1 MAGQQEID
9 ISVVVFGTM
18 GMLMLALSLVA
29 FVVFYQRKRIK
40 QQVISVQREN
50 EYQRHL
56 LNSIIEVREKEQK
69 RIALELHDDIGSA
82 LNHIKMKLSRKEV
95 DETTLTETRELLK
108 EVVGQIRDISN
119 DLLPPVLNEL
129 GLNGAIRNLCRRL
142 SESTGIK
149 IECNTNSGRE
159 EILPPDFKL
168 AIYRITQE
176 LLNNILK
183 HAKATEI
190 AVTVEQTT
198 FQYQLIIEDN
208 GSGFV
213 PPQQLNFQSKS
224 LGLKNLASRVQQIDA
239 ELNYALRKQGGTRVI
254 LTKKTS

>member
-29 FVVFYQRKRIK
+29 FVVFYQRKRIR
-40 QQVISVQREN
+40 QQVVIAQREN
-50 EYQRHL
+50 EYQRDL
-56 LNSIIEVREKEQK
+56 LNSIIEAREKEQK

-82 LNHIKMKLSRKEV
+82 LNHIKMKLSKKEI
-95 DETTLTETRELLK
+95 DEQILAETRELLK

-129 GLNGAIRNLCRRL
+129 GLNGAIKNLCRRL
-142 SESTGIK
+142 SESTGLK
-149 IECNTNSGRE
+149 IECNTTGSRE
-159 EILPPDFKL
+159 ETFPAAIKL

-183 HAKATEI
+183 HAEASEI
-190 AVTVEQTT
+190 NLTVEQKAHLFVLT
-198 FQYQLIIEDN
+198 LEDN
-208 GSGFV
+208 GKGFV

-239 ELNYALRKQGGTRVI
+239 TLGYELLKPHGTRVV
-254 LTKKTS
+254 LTKKIP